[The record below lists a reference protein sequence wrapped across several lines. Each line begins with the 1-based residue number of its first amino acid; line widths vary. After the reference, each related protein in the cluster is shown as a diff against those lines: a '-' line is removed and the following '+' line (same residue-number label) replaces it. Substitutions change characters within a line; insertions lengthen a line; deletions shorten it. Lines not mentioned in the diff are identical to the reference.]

1 MRMDLTGPSPVVTA
15 GRIGLFAAGFAV
27 LAALGACTTVEGT
40 NAMTDV
46 ATFEREVMT
55 STLEGVGLLDRETK
69 PETNSRRAPLVLP
82 KSTSNLPA
90 PRTDTTT
97 AMLPEDSNTVRIDA
111 SGMSEADLKR
121 LRGARVLDIGSLT
134 GRPMTD
140 SEARQLAARMQAAN
154 PNSSA
159 RPLYLPPEE
168 YFTTINGQDV
178 VCLAANG
185 DLVPVNDPKCPAA
198 VRRALQQ

>member
-1 MRMDLTGPSPVVTA
+1 
-15 GRIGLFAAGFAV
+15 
-27 LAALGACTTVEGT
+27 
-40 NAMTDV
+40 
-46 ATFEREVMT
+46 
-55 STLEGVGLLDRETK
+55 
-69 PETNSRRAPLVLP
+69 
-82 KSTSNLPA
+82 
-90 PRTDTTT
+90 
-97 AMLPEDSNTVRIDA
+97 
-111 SGMSEADLKR
+111 
-121 LRGARVLDIGSLT
+121 VLDIGSLT